1 MHVSPGIKEKYRDG
15 SIAAVYSALVEDELA
30 VAVFAISRARRVAN
44 VLAITD
50 QRVLT
55 FRRVGADYLLVDSID
70 GVNIADA
77 FVITN
82 GMKRANAAVFTA
94 MDEVSL
100 GTVLRVSNEELHYIN
115 GLLRWITGP
124 HSSEGR
130 AALHEQLVAAGA
142 TDGEGAEGADGEGAD
157 GEGAQAGA
165 DGGGAQAQ
173 AADPGTH
180 GSEAAHGTGTDAGS
194 GQDPATAEP
203 DGEAAGN
210 SELAAVAQPGEPA
223 EQEGFDDG
231 APALKVSDEI
241 VELVRLHAKGVLS
254 ADELTAATAA
264 LIASIQPGGRA
275 EESAPE
281 HHGSPARVMT

>member
-142 TDGEGAEGADGEGAD
+142 TDGEGAD

-223 EQEGFDDG
+223 EQEGSDDG